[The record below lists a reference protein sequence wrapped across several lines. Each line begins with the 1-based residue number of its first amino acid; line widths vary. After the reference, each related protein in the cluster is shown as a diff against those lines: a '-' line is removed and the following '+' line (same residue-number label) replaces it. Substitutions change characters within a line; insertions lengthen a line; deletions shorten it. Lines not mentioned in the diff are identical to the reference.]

1 MSELITS
8 RPEAAAHSLSAT
20 PTYNSISVALVDHMG
35 SDLSV
40 VNAARVSFSKESV
53 WADATLRTLSVRDQK
68 LIEFLATH
76 NHWSPFGHAF
86 ASFRIKAPI
95 GCARQ
100 LSKST
105 IGLCWNE
112 VSRRY
117 VSYEPEVFQVDA
129 WRGAP
134 LNAKQGSD
142 GQPQMSQENVNAL
155 YHEINNQAVAAYN
168 KLIAG
173 GVAPEQAR
181 LLLPQSM
188 MTEWIWSGSL
198 AAFARVCKLRLAKD
212 TQQETREVANG
223 IAQEMEKLF
232 PYSFNALLNHWKV

>member
-1 MSELITS
+1 MNTHKL
-8 RPEAAAHSLSAT
+8 T
-20 PTYNSISVALVDHMG
+20 PGAVPQQAGDLLPAYASISVELIDSMG

-40 VNAARVSFSKESV
+40 VNAARVSFSKLSV
-53 WADATLRTLSVRDQK
+53 WADEAKNLSVRDQK
-68 LIEFLATH
+68 LIEYLATH

-95 GCARQ
+95 SCARQ

-117 VSYEPEVFQVDA
+117 VSYEPEVYSVES

-142 GQPQMSQENVNAL
+142 GEAAMPQADVQKL
-155 YHEINNQAVAAYN
+155 YDKINKDAIDAYN
-168 KLIAG
+168 ALIAG

-181 LLLPQSM
+181 LLLPQGM

-198 AAFARVCKLRLAKD
+198 AAFARVCKLRLASD
-212 TQQETREVANG
+212 TQQETRSVAQG
-223 IAQEMEKLF
+223 IAREMERIF
-232 PYSFNALLNHWKV
+232 PFSFQALMSHWKV

>member
-1 MSELITS
+1 MNENV
-8 RPEAAAHSLSAT
+8 SLA
-20 PTYNSISVALVDHMG
+20 PAYNGISVILVDYMG

-40 VNAARVSFSKESV
+40 VNAARVSFSKESS
-53 WADATLRTLSVRDQK
+53 WADATTRTLSVRDQK
-68 LIEFLATH
+68 LVEYLATH

-95 GCARQ
+95 SCARQ
-100 LSKST
+100 LAKST

-117 VSYEPEVFQVDA
+117 VSYEPEVFRVDA

-134 LNAKQGSD
+134 INAKQGSD
-142 GQPQMSQENVNAL
+142 GAPRISQDAVAAV
-155 YHEINNQAVAAYN
+155 YTEINNQAVAAYN
-168 KLIAG
+168 KLIEG

-198 AAFARVCKLRLAKD
+198 AAFARVCKLRMAPD

-223 IAQEMEKLF
+223 IAYEMEKIF
-232 PYSFNALLNHWKV
+232 PFSFNALLNHWKV